1 RGDRIHFGGARVRTL
16 KLERWEFCSSVG
28 RRVMEPLRGK
38 RELYIDA
45 FRGLMALVMVQG
57 HLYDRLLAP
66 SARENALYQLQVIFH
81 GSTAPGFLF
90 ASGFV
95 AGLPRAPLSVKA
107 SLRRGRRLL
116 FVLGVGYALQL
127 PFLSLLKT
135 LQAPAAQIQALL
147 ACNALHVIAVTQ
159 LLVLALQWIAGRRW
173 TTYAGLLALAVI
185 AAGPF
190 VWSSGLAQRLPLA
203 LGPYLDRS
211 SGSFFPVFPFSS
223 FVLAGTV
230 AGAALGRQ
238 EPATRRRRALRW
250 GGLLIASGALLAVA
264 LAGRVDFWGVS
275 PGYTLLRLGGLLL
288 LLLAVELLALRGFPG
303 MRAPALLGHETL
315 LVYVLH
321 LYLLY
326 GGVLGPAPL
335 GDWTGQLGF
344 GGALGTLLAMIPLLL
359 AAAWLWN
366 RAQARAPREAQL
378 ALAFVTVA
386 FVFDFVTRPW

>member
-1 RGDRIHFGGARVRTL
+1 
-16 KLERWEFCSSVG
+16 
-28 RRVMEPLRGK
+28 
-38 RELYIDA
+38 
-45 FRGLMALVMVQG
+45 MVQG

-66 SARENALYQLQVIFH
+66 AARENALYQLQVIFH

-95 AGLPRAPLSVKA
+95 AGLPRSPLSVRA

-127 PFLSLLKT
+127 PFLSLWKT
-135 LQAPAAQIQALL
+135 LQAPPAQIAELL

-159 LLVLALQWIAGRRW
+159 LFVLALQWLAGRRW
-173 TTYAGLLALAVI
+173 IVLAGLLALAII
-185 AAGPF
+185 AGGPF
-190 VWSSGLAQRLPLA
+190 VWSAGLSHRLPPA
-203 LGPYLDRS
+203 LGAYLDRS

-238 EPATRRRRALRW
+238 EPGTRRRRALLW
-250 GGLLIASGALLAVA
+250 GGLLIAAGALLSLV
-264 LAGRVDFWGVS
+264 LAGRVDFWSIS

-288 LLLAVELLALRGFPG
+288 LLLAVETMALRGVSGIRPL
-303 MRAPALLGHETL
+303 ALLGHETL

-326 GGVLGPAPL
+326 GWVVGPAPL
-335 GDWTGQLGF
+335 VAWTDRLGF
-344 GGALGTLLAMIPLLL
+344 LGALGMLLATIPVLLL
-359 AAAWLWN
+359 AAWLWN
-366 RAQARAPREAQL
+366 RTKARAPREAQL

-386 FVFDFVTRPW
+386 FVYDFLTRPW